1 MRATT
6 PGRNAMNSDHIN
18 PEDVEVVDAGSEP
31 ASAPGAD
38 PADGSPQ
45 DQIADLERQRDEYLD
60 HLRRLAADFDN
71 YKKRQ
76 ARLAEQQTAQ
86 AGARILRSLLPV
98 LDDLERS
105 LDALG
110 KAGVDESLRG
120 GVALT
125 SRALRD
131 LLAREGLAE
140 IAPDGEVF
148 DPREH
153 EALMAQPTAEV
164 AEGTVLAVVQAGWRL
179 GEQVIRPARVVVATA
194 AEGGAQ

>member
-1 MRATT
+1 MTGDHKHPDEAAVAGAGTT
-6 PGRNAMNSDHIN
+6 PA
-18 PEDVEVVDAGSEP
+18 P
-31 ASAPGAD
+31 APGPEAAAEPELD
-38 PADGSPQ
+38 R
-45 DQIADLERQRDEYLD
+45 IAELEHERDSYLD

-105 LDALG
+105 LDELA
-110 KAGVDESLRG
+110 KAGVDESLRR

-125 SRALRD
+125 ASALRD
-131 LLAREGLAE
+131 VLAREGLAE
-140 IAPDGEVF
+140 IAPEGAAF

-153 EALMAQPTAEV
+153 EALVAQPTADV

-179 GEQVIRPARVVVATA
+179 GEHVLRPARVVVATA
-194 AEGGAQ
+194 AEGGEQ

>member
-1 MRATT
+1 MT
-6 PGRNAMNSDHIN
+6 SDPKH
-18 PEDVEVVDAGSEP
+18 PDEAPVAGAGTAPAP
-31 ASAPGAD
+31 ASGPTAAVEPEPELDRVAE
-38 PADGSPQ
+38 
-45 DQIADLERQRDEYLD
+45 LERERDSYLD

-105 LDALG
+105 LDELA
-110 KAGVDESLRG
+110 KAGVEESLRR

-125 SRALRD
+125 ASALRD
-131 LLAREGLAE
+131 VLGREGLAE
-140 IAPDGEVF
+140 IAPEGAAF

-153 EALMAQPTAEV
+153 EALVAQPTADV

-179 GEQVIRPARVVVATA
+179 GEHVLRPARVVVATA
-194 AEGGAQ
+194 AEGAEQ